1 MLPHTS
7 LSSTRPR
14 CSSQPTAVAAPA
26 TAHRQGRHCGRSR
39 LRNVVS
45 SSAQDIEQ
53 QVDTE
58 EQLDEVVAEA
68 AVRAGWDPHGLLPPV
83 EGPVDHFSRRARQR
97 KAQQQGSGDAAEDG
111 QQQQPPQAAAA
122 AAAAE
127 DSVQAVAAAAP
138 TSSAYTTAVQQQRP
152 QPQQTQQQQEQP
164 VQQVQELSPP
174 SPPKQQQ
181 QEQPAAD
188 AAADAADSTGP
199 VRVSQPPSAAFA
211 PSDPVQRIPAT
222 WLKQGGI
229 PASEAAAY
237 ARQVFVEKLATKFIP
252 IDLDFPGVRI
262 VNFDPAIFTIEG
274 FMTPEECQQWQQA
287 ALDSGE
293 AGPAAAETA
302 AAAW

>member
-1 MLPHTS
+1 
-7 LSSTRPR
+7 
-14 CSSQPTAVAAPA
+14 
-26 TAHRQGRHCGRSR
+26 

-53 QVDTE
+53 QVNTE

-111 QQQQPPQAAAA
+111 QQQQPSQAAAA

-181 QEQPAAD
+181 QQEQPAAD
-188 AAADAADSTGP
+188 AAAAAAAADAADSTGP